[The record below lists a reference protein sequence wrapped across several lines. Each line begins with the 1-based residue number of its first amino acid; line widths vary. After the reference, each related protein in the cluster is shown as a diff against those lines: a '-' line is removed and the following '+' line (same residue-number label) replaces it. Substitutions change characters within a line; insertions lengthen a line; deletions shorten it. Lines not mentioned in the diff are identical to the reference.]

1 MKGLFVKSISN
12 FVIAFIKDKMKS
24 KITTFVKSGYKNP
37 NIAQE
42 WTNWHF

>member
-1 MKGLFVKSISN
+1 MKGFVGLFV
-12 FVIAFIKDKMKS
+12 FIKDQMKS
-24 KITTFVKSGYKNP
+24 SKTTFVKSGYKNP